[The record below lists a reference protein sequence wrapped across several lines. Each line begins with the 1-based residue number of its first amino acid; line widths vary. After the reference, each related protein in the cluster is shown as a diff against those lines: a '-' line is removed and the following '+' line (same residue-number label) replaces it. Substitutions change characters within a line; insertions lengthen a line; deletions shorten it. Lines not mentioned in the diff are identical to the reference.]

1 MPLEEIK
8 GPLLAVGAAP
18 SAEELPRAIAD
29 TDDEQ
34 RTDVLAVDAR
44 HSEMQRVAE
53 RLDERREIFERV
65 DAELVA
71 LGDRAQHAMKARQ
84 VCRLLRHDAF
94 ALCLMDVLPGLLA
107 HRAEHRL
114 GVLREIH
121 EDRPPR
127 LDVDRR
133 APDVMRFKGF
143 RERVA

>member
-18 SAEELPRAIAD
+18 SAEELPGAIAD
-29 TDDEQ
+29 ADDEQ

-71 LGDRAQHAMKARQ
+71 LGDCA
-84 VCRLLRHDAF
+84 
-94 ALCLMDVLPGLLA
+94 
-107 HRAEHRL
+107 
-114 GVLREIH
+114 
-121 EDRPPR
+121 
-127 LDVDRR
+127 
-133 APDVMRFKGF
+133 
-143 RERVA
+143 